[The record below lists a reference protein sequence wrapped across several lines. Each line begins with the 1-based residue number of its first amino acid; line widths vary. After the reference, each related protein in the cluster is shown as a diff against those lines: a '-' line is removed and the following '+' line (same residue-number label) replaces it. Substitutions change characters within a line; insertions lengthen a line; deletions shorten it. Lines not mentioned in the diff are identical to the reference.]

1 MKVHVRLMRYCGQ
14 NLKAPEL
21 KALPPRAGILEVS
34 EQRDTDLG
42 RSTVRARLLD
52 EATRNDVLP
61 ELKSAT
67 LLWAQGSVMR
77 LTGVEQI
84 DRCDYAQTWTVEV
97 QPCSA

>member
-1 MKVHVRLMRYCGQ
+1 MKVHVRLMRSCGQ
-14 NLKAPEL
+14 NLLASEL

-52 EATRNDVLP
+52 EATRSDILP
-61 ELKSAT
+61 ELKVAT
-67 LLWAQGSVMR
+67 LLWAKDKSMR

-84 DRCDYAQTWTVEV
+84 DRRDYAQTWNVEV
-97 QPCSA
+97 LAC